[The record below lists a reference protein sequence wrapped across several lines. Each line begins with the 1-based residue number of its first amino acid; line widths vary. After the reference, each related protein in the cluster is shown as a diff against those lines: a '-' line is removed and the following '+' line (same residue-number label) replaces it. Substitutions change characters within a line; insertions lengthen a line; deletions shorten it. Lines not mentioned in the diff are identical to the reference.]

1 MQGQEVFART
11 HDAIYNKLGET
22 TDTNPFQ
29 LPDTPLNRSFL
40 SQMIGDMVGLSEPNH
55 AIEYAIEL
63 MYSKLKQDERTLQ
76 SGLSA
81 FASTDEKEFDLVTAL
96 KSYTHNGK
104 YSKYFNA
111 SKDNLDFEASRIIG
125 FNMDVLK
132 DDPKILGLMLNY
144 IFFRIRLMTMPS
156 ETNDP
161 KPHIIFADELPKLLE
176 SEAFAKR
183 VKETVLEAR
192 KLDGVFIGAAQT
204 PQAITDH
211 PIGKNILRSFANFI
225 FFPDALADEK
235 TLKNDFQLSET
246 EIAWIKT
253 SGEFRKILFK
263 RNGGESV
270 ILNVDLAPLNE
281 YLKCFSSSSDDVKRL
296 IRVINAYKP
305 NWKKEFLCV

>member
-1 MQGQEVFART
+1 VFCSL
-11 HDAIYNKLGET
+11 HDAAYTDLGS
-22 TDTNPFQ
+22 DISTNPFQ

-63 MYSKLKQDERTLQ
+63 MYSKLKQDERTLE

-111 SKDNLDFEASRIIG
+111 NKDNLDFATSRIVA
-125 FNMDVLK
+125 FNLDALT

-211 PIGKNILRSFANFI
+211 PIGKNILSSFANFI

-281 YLKCFSSSSDDVKRL
+281 YLKCFTSSSNEVHRL
-296 IRVINAYKP
+296 YDFVNKPKIRYGLPK
-305 NWKKEFLCV
+305 